1 MVHSMP
7 TALKRA
13 LQLADEIEKFPL
25 GKCNP
30 SDDPDMQWAY
40 LTDFIDLVRPFIAA
54 VKRVGDPELAEM
66 LTPFEASPDHISYAY
81 EYKANLQG
89 VIDYLRE
96 ASSDATYATTVRS
109 NSVFVDEGTLQELR
123 SKISATFDLRKLVR
137 FCEELNDSYSR
148 ANYLA
153 AVLLIRAVMNHVPP
167 VFGCRTFSEVT
178 AQSSKS
184 LKAIFE
190 RLEDSARP
198 IADLHT
204 HALIRKRET
213 LPTKHQVEP
222 YKASFEL
229 LIQEVII
236 RV

>member
-1 MVHSMP
+1 MA
-7 TALKRA
+7 TALVRA
-13 LQLADEIEKFPL
+13 LELASKIENFPL
-25 GKCNP
+25 GHCNP

-54 VKRVGDPELAEM
+54 VKRIGDPDASEM
-66 LTPFEASPDHISYAY
+66 LAPFETSPEHIALAY

-96 ASSDATYATTVRS
+96 ASSDPTYAGTVRV
-109 NSVFVDEGTLQELR
+109 NNCFVNEVTLRELR
-123 SKISATFDLRKLVR
+123 TKTSASFDLRKLVR
-137 FCEELNDSYSR
+137 FCEELNDCYSR

-153 AVLLIRAVMNHVPP
+153 SVLLIRAIMNHVPP
-167 VFGCRTFSEVT
+167 IFNCRTFGEVT
-178 AQSSKS
+178 AQAGKS

-204 HALIRKRET
+204 HALIRKQEI

-229 LIQEVII
+229 LIQEVLV
-236 RV
+236 RL